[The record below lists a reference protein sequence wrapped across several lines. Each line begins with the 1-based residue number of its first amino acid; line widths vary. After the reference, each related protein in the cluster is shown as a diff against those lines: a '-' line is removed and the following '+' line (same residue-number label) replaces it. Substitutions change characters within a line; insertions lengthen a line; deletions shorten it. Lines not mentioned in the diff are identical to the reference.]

1 MAGCQRQ
8 SPTTCQA
15 DAGGSGCFP
24 IATSPRLMRH
34 CGNLRTVRQRA
45 PEHGP
50 QTCCAPM
57 EKRVLWLQWESQNV
71 RAGQRLR
78 HHEMPSGYL
87 LAPETEGWA
96 GLVKVPYTV
105 MESGLKSCS
114 LLSQLRALLPQL
126 CCIPSSHE
134 LHRIHKT
141 TSENKM

>member
-57 EKRVLWLQWESQNV
+57 ENRVLWLQWESQNV

-96 GLVKVPYTV
+96 GLVKVPLHSDGVRT
-105 MESGLKSCS
+105 KI
-114 LLSQLRALLPQL
+114 LLPSVTIT
-126 CCIPSSHE
+126 CSF
-134 LHRIHKT
+134 
-141 TSENKM
+141 TSTLLYRFLPQAAQNT